1 MFSIIIFVCNYFQV
15 ITEDLERRVEELKK
29 EYDHAKEKARA
40 AIVHPVVPTE
50 VVAPPPSNGIA
61 VSENISST
69 TPIKYAFGYFQIV
82 TEIYLLIILH
92 FSYRKP
98 IKKRSRSRTPSETK
112 SGSRSPRHLK
122 KSKKRK

>member
-1 MFSIIIFVCNYFQV
+1 MFNVHFQV

-29 EYDHAKEKARA
+29 EYDQAKEKARA
-40 AIVHPVVPTE
+40 AIITPVVQTE
-50 VVAPPPSNGIA
+50 VVAPPSNGLT
-61 VSENISST
+61 VSENFGST
-69 TPIKYAFGYFQIV
+69 TPNKYALWISIKKYV
-82 TEIYLLIILH
+82 LII
-92 FSYRKP
+92 FMSYRKS